1 MSKRDPSASQVVV
14 YSSPYCGYCV
24 AAKRLLRSKGAD
36 FLEINVV
43 SGPER
48 RREMLELTGQKTVP
62 QILISGRHVGGYTA
76 LDELETKGKL
86 DALLAEEA

>member
-14 YSSPYCGYCV
+14 YSSPYCGYCA
-24 AAKRLLRSKGAD
+24 AAKRLIRSKGAD

-43 SGPER
+43 SGSER
-48 RREMLELTGQKTVP
+48 RREMLELTGQQTVP
-62 QILISGRHVGGYTA
+62 QILIGGRHVGGYA
-76 LDELETKGKL
+76 ELSELEAKGKL

>member
-1 MSKRDPSASQVVV
+1 M
-14 YSSPYCGYCV
+14 
-24 AAKRLLRSKGAD
+24 AAKRLLRSKGTD

-48 RREMLELTGQKTVP
+48 RREMLELTGQQTVP
-62 QILISGRHVGGYTA
+62 QILIGGRHVGGYA
-76 LDELETKGKL
+76 ELNELETKGKL

>member
-1 MSKRDPSASQVVV
+1 M
-14 YSSPYCGYCV
+14 
-24 AAKRLLRSKGAD
+24 AAKRLIRSKGAD

-62 QILISGRHVGGYTA
+62 QILISGRHVGGYTE

>member
-1 MSKRDPSASQVVV
+1 M
-14 YSSPYCGYCV
+14 

-62 QILISGRHVGGYTA
+62 QILISGRPVGGYA
-76 LDELETKGKL
+76 ELDELDTRGKL

>member
-1 MSKRDPSASQVVV
+1 M
-14 YSSPYCGYCV
+14 

-62 QILISGRHVGGYTA
+62 QILISGRHVGGYA
-76 LDELETKGKL
+76 ELDDLETKGKL